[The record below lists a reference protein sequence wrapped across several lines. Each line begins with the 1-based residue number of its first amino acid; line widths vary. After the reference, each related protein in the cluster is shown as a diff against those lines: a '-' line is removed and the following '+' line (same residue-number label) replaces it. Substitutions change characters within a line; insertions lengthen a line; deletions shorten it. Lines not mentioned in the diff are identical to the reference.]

1 MALSTFQGPIRS
13 MGGSYNQGPES
24 VATLTADTT
33 INPTDH
39 AGKLILINNST
50 LTITLPAV
58 NAAALDPAA
67 GPFRKGGGPNT
78 LSNVGI
84 EYRFLMLTSS
94 GASTTIGSSSSSDLM
109 IGSMVQGKAGLGLV
123 HVFEPNGSSN
133 YQLVFDGTTTGGVAG
148 TYFSITAVSAN
159 RYLVQGVNLGSG
171 TLATPFSG

>member
-24 VATLTADTT
+24 VVALTADTT

-50 LTITLPAV
+50 LTITLPTI
-58 NAAALDPAA
+58 NADGLVASA

-94 GASTTIGSSSSSDLM
+94 GSSTTIGSATVGDIM
-109 IGSMVQGKAGLGLV
+109 IGSMVQGKAGLGAV

-133 YQLVFDGTTTGGVAG
+133 YQLVFNGTTTGGVAG
-148 TYFSITAVSAN
+148 SYFSITAVFAN